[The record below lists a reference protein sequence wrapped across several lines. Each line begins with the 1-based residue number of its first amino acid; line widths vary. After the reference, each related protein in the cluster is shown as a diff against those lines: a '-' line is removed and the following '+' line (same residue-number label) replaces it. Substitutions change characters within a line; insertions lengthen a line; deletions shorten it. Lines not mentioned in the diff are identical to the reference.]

1 MIQMPGASAMPSMRD
16 TPALTVP
23 DDPIQRAAPDRIR
36 VWAILRSMLAIAIA
50 KRALRR
56 RGLTHTLG
64 ALRDRY
70 DHEPGATEVDPLA
83 IVAADRVVALAAAF
97 YPGRAHCLERSL
109 VLYERLSRLGAA
121 PEFRLGVQAA
131 PFAAHAW
138 IELDGTPVND
148 CAEHVAHFA
157 VVPDAQP

>member
-1 MIQMPGASAMPSMRD
+1 MAGASAMSSMRD
-16 TPALTVP
+16 PVVLAATDELPQRGEP
-23 DDPIQRAAPDRIR
+23 DGIR
-36 VWAILRSMLAIAIA
+36 VWTIVRCMVAIAVA

-56 RGLTHTLG
+56 RGLTRTLN

-70 DHEPGATEVDPLA
+70 DHGPTTTEVDPLA
-83 IVAADRVVALAAAF
+83 IVATDRLVALAAAF

-109 VLYERLSRLGAA
+109 VLYARLSRLGATPA
-121 PEFRLGVQAA
+121 FRLGVQAA

-138 IELDGTPVND
+138 IELHGVPVND